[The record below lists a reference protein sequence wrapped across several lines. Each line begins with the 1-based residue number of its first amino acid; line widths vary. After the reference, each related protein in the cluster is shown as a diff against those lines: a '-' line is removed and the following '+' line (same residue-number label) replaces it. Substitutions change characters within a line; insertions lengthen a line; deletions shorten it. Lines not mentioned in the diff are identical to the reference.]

1 MKRFL
6 SALLLLGVALAAP
19 SSTTFKSGVFF
30 ATAGTDA
37 KVRFEFKFEPSI
49 LFNRAGQS
57 IISLETPW
65 AKIPVEIK
73 VEKGTPYKELPE
85 EYHAALE
92 PVAVA
97 LRIPAG
103 TKAGIYPIKLS
114 SEVFLCDNQI
124 KVCYIDRAVGSFEVR
139 VGAGKDAPVL
149 VEFNRPTR

>member
-6 SALLLLGVALAAP
+6 SVGLLLGFALAAP

-30 ATAGTDA
+30 ASAGTDA
-37 KVRFEFKFEPSI
+37 KVRFEFKFEANL
-49 LFNRAGQS
+49 LFNRAGES

-65 AKIPVEIK
+65 AKKPLEIK

-85 EYHAALE
+85 EYHTALE
-92 PVAVA
+92 PVAMAV
-97 LRIPAG
+97 RVPSG

-124 KVCYIDRAVGSFEVR
+124 KVCYIDRATGLLEIR
-139 VGAGKDAPVL
+139 VGTGKDVPVS
-149 VEFNRPTR
+149 VEFNRPNR